1 MMCTQKAHK
10 CKIEMSKFVS
20 PRGLSTFFENF
31 RNNFPEVID
40 HSFLWWKF
48 WWKNPQKNDQ
58 WSHVLYHNFINFDAI
73 RLKAKYFRH
82 LIVIPMRVEQKI
94 EKISMCTHTA
104 QKVKNWLKIHF
115 LRVCLLC
122 AHTVGQLSYI
132 ESSNTPL
139 WHISISL
146 GKPWRL

>member
-10 CKIEMSKFVS
+10 RKFEMSKFVP

-31 RNNFPEVID
+31 PRGNRALI
-40 HSFLWWKF
+40 FLV
-48 WWKNPQKNDQ
+48 KNLMEKSTKNDQ

-73 RLKAKYFRH
+73 RLKARYFTH

-104 QKVKNWLKIHF
+104 QKIKNWLKIHF

-122 AHTVGQLSYI
+122 AHTVGQFSYI
-132 ESSNTPL
+132 ESTNTPL

-146 GKPWRL
+146 GKPWWL

>member
-10 CKIEMSKFVS
+10 RKFEMSKFVS

-31 RNNFPEVID
+31 PRGNRALI
-40 HSFLWWKF
+40 FLV
-48 WWKNPQKNDQ
+48 KNLMEKSTKNDQ

-73 RLKAKYFRH
+73 RLKAKYFTH
-82 LIVIPMRVEQKI
+82 LIVIPMCVEQKNW
-94 EKISMCTHTA
+94 KNKYVHTYGTKS
-104 QKVKNWLKIHF
+104 QKLVKNWLKIHF

-122 AHTVGQLSYI
+122 AHTVGQFSYI

>member
-10 CKIEMSKFVS
+10 RKFEMSKFVP

-31 RNNFPEVID
+31 PRGNRELI
-40 HSFLWWKF
+40 F
-48 WWKNPQKNDQ
+48 WVKNLMEKSTKNDQ

-73 RLKAKYFRH
+73 RLKAKYFTH

-115 LRVCLLC
+115 LHVCLLC
-122 AHTVGQLSYI
+122 AHTVGQFSYI